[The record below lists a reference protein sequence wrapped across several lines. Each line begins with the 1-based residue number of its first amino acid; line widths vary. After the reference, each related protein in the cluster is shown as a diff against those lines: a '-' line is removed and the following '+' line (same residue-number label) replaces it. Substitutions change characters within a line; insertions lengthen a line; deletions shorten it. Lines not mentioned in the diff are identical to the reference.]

1 MDVCSQL
8 RTATSRGQTT
18 LLPPALLTAV
28 SFSGV
33 PAHATLLRA
42 CRPTDTPLVCKLQ
55 SFLTLLD
62 AAAIILA
69 ALLIVAVL
77 AAVRAYRRKGRKLS
91 PDDITPDAK

>member
-1 MDVCSQL
+1 MDVRSLC
-8 RTATSRGQTT
+8 RTARFCRQTG
-18 LLPPALLTAV
+18 LVLPTFLAAIPLWSL
-28 SFSGV
+28 

-42 CRPTDTPLVCKLQ
+42 CRPTDTPLVCRLQ

-69 ALLIVAVL
+69 ALLIVAIL